1 LRSDLNHKYSHIL
14 FFNGFKVRAFLPKP
28 FTLAFGFAIKRQN
41 IRNDHTQKCGQKMTY
56 LMRRKG
62 NDNANV

>member
-1 LRSDLNHKYSHIL
+1 
-14 FFNGFKVRAFLPKP
+14 LPKP
-28 FTLAFGFAIKRQN
+28 FTLAFGFAIKGQN